1 MPMSWI
7 TGSPPHRSG
16 VVAQRMGDVVAR
28 AHPMAKRLAA
38 TVQFEQMRE
47 GVDEDCAKGIIL

>member
-1 MPMSWI
+1 
-7 TGSPPHRSG
+7 
-16 VVAQRMGDVVAR
+16 MGDVVAR